1 MPPQNNNNL
10 FTEVGIILVSIGLIG
25 GGVLLLV
32 LGKIA
37 FADGAL
43 MFTLAIGLYG
53 VNTALRAP
61 SATQQAQIGAIT
73 QQALNVLPQ
82 VVQAAASTPVPAV
95 PPQAQPMPVQQPPQQ
110 APPVYQGAPS
120 VSSLETM
127 PVLPAMPQFSAPLQ
141 AVPR

>member
-1 MPPQNNNNL
+1 MQQQSNTNL
-10 FTEVGIILVSIGLIG
+10 FTEIGIILVSIGLIG

-53 VNTALRAP
+53 VNTALKAP
-61 SATQQAQIGAIT
+61 SQAQQAQIGAIT
-73 QQALNVLPQ
+73 QQALSVLPQ
-82 VVQAAASTPVPAV
+82 VVQAAAITPA
-95 PPQAQPMPVQQPPQQ
+95 PPQAQPMPVQSQPQ
-110 APPVYQGAPS
+110 APPVYQQGPS
-120 VSSLETM
+120 ISSLETA
-127 PVLPAMPQFSAPLQ
+127 PVPVPQFSAPLQ

>member
-1 MPPQNNNNL
+1 MQQQPTNL
-10 FTEVGIILVSIGLIG
+10 YTEIGIILVSIGLIG

-53 VNTALRAP
+53 VNTALKAP
-61 SATQQAQIGAIT
+61 SQAQQAQIGAIT

-82 VVQAAASTPVPAV
+82 VVQAAASTPVSV
-95 PPQAQPMPVQQPPQQ
+95 PPQAQPTPPQ

-141 AVPR
+141 AVQR

>member
-1 MPPQNNNNL
+1 MQQQPTNL
-10 FTEVGIILVSIGLIG
+10 YTEIGIILVSIGLIG

-53 VNTALRAP
+53 VNTALKAP
-61 SATQQAQIGAIT
+61 SQAQQAQIGAIT

-82 VVQAAASTPVPAV
+82 VVQAAASTPVSV
-95 PPQAQPMPVQQPPQQ
+95 PPQAQPMPVQQQ

-141 AVPR
+141 AVQR

>member
-61 SATQQAQIGAIT
+61 SATQQAQIGALSS
-73 QQALNVLPQ
+73 QVLSVLPQ
-82 VVQAAASTPVPAV
+82 VVQAAASTPTPTV
-95 PPQAQPMPVQQPPQQ
+95 PPQAQPMPVQQQ
-110 APPVYQGAPS
+110 APAPVYQGAPS
-120 VSSLETM
+120 VSSLETA
-127 PVLPAMPQFSAPLQ
+127 PVPAIPQFSAPLQ

>member
-61 SATQQAQIGAIT
+61 SATQQAQIGALSS
-73 QQALNVLPQ
+73 QVLSVLPQ
-82 VVQAAASTPVPAV
+82 VVQAAASTPVPTA
-95 PPQAQPMPVQQPPQQ
+95 PPMPVQPQ
-110 APPVYQGAPS
+110 APPVYQPAPS
-120 VSSLETM
+120 VSSLETA

>member
-1 MPPQNNNNL
+1 MQQQPTNL
-10 FTEVGIILVSIGLIG
+10 FTEIGIILVSIGLIG

-53 VNTALRAP
+53 VNTALKAP
-61 SATQQAQIGAIT
+61 SPAQQAQIGAIT
-73 QQALNVLPQ
+73 SQALNVLPQ

-95 PPQAQPMPVQQPPQQ
+95 PPQAQPMPVQPQ

-141 AVPR
+141 AVQR